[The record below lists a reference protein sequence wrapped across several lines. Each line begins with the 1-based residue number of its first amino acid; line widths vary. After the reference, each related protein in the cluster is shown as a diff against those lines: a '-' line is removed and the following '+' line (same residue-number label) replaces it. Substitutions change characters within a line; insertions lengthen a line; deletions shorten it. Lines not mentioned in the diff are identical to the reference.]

1 MATDR
6 DASGQLR
13 LGGVLLAEIATSIA
27 TPLYAYDVDAIVA
40 EAKALDAAFEGAPHL
55 VAYAVK
61 ANTAGTIVRALADVG
76 CGADVVSGSELEVAV
91 ACGIAPG
98 KIVYSGVAKRDD
110 ELDLAI
116 GCKGEGICAIQIES
130 VEEIGRIA
138 ARARTVSRKAR
149 VSLRFNPEIDDIDTH
164 AHISTGHDEAKFGVA
179 RADIPRAIDA
189 LRSSPE
195 LDLVGLN
202 THVGSQLTSVDDYL
216 KAARS
221 LFDLAKN
228 VCTTHALSPRYL
240 DVGGGFGIDYGS
252 GCPAKPAD
260 FVRAARKAQRDAG
273 FGDLPLYIEPGRCL
287 VAAHGV
293 IVSRVI
299 QGKVTKDRRWLMID
313 AGMSDL
319 IRPALYQAR
328 HRIVELDKHL
338 SESTIPWRV
347 VGPVCESSDDF
358 GTHHL
363 QAEAPDFVAILDAGA
378 YGFTMASQY
387 NGRAIPKEVF
397 VRGGKV
403 THVNDG
409 VSREEWVRSRL
420 RA

>member
-6 DASGQLR
+6 DAAGQLR
-13 LGGVLLAEIATSIA
+13 LGGVLLAEIASRIA
-27 TPLYAYDVDAIVA
+27 TPFYAYDVDAMVA
-40 EAKALDAAFEGAPHL
+40 EAKALEAAFDDAPHL
-55 VAYAVK
+55 IAYAVK
-61 ANTAGTIVRALADVG
+61 ANTAGTIVRALAEVG
-76 CGADVVSGSELEVAV
+76 CGADVVSGSELEVAL

-116 GCKGEGICAIQIES
+116 ACKDQGICAIQIES

-138 ARARTVSRKAR
+138 ARARALSRKAR

-179 RADIPRAIDA
+179 RADVPRAIDA

-221 LFDLAKN
+221 LFDLAKS

-240 DVGGGFGIDYGS
+240 DVGGGFGIDYGA

-260 FVRAARKAQRDAG
+260 FVRAARRAQRDAG

-299 QGKVTKDRRWLMID
+299 QGKVTAAKRWLMID

-328 HRIVELDKHL
+328 HRIVELDKQV
-338 SESTIPWRV
+338 SDSTVAWRV

-358 GTHHL
+358 GAHEL
-363 QAEAPDFVAILDAGA
+363 PEKQPDSVAILDAGA

-397 VRGGKV
+397 LRGGKV
-403 THVNDG
+403 AHVSEG
-409 VSREEWVRSRL
+409 VSREAWIESRL

>member
-6 DASGQLR
+6 DAAGQLR
-13 LGGVLLAEIATSIA
+13 LGGLRLAEIVSTVA
-27 TPLYAYDVDAIVA
+27 TPFYAYDVDAMVA
-40 EAKALDAAFEGAPHL
+40 EAKAIDAAFEGAPHL
-55 VAYAVK
+55 IAYAVK
-61 ANTAGTIVRALADVG
+61 ANTAGTIVRALGEAG
-76 CGADVVSGSELEVAV
+76 CGADVVSGSELEVAL
-91 ACGIAPG
+91 ACGIAPA

-130 VEEIGRIA
+130 VEEVARVA
-138 ARARTVSRKAR
+138 ARARAASRKAR

-179 RADIPRAIDA
+179 AVDVPRAIDA

-195 LDLVGLN
+195 IEVVGLN

-216 KAARS
+216 QAARS
-221 LFDLAKN
+221 LFDLAKSI
-228 VCTTHALSPRYL
+228 CADHALSPRYL
-240 DVGGGFGIDYGS
+240 DVGGGFGIDYGA
-252 GCPAKPAD
+252 GCPVKPAD
-260 FVRAARKAQRDAG
+260 FVRAARCAQRDAG
-273 FGDLPLYIEPGRCL
+273 FGDLPLYVEPGRSL

-293 IVSRVI
+293 IVSRAI
-299 QGKVTKDRRWLMID
+299 QSKVTAAKRWLMID

-328 HRIVELDKHL
+328 HRIVELDRQV
-338 SESTIPWRV
+338 SNRATQVRV

-358 GTHHL
+358 GLHEL
-363 QAEAPDFVAILDAGA
+363 PGKQPDFVAILDAGA

-397 VRGGKV
+397 VRGGQV
-403 THVNDG
+403 THTSAG
-409 VSREEWVRSRL
+409 ISREEWIRSRL
-420 RA
+420 DA